1 MDILRLY
8 SAFLECGRVTSDS
21 RAISGGEMFFGL
33 KGENFDGNEYALKAL
48 EAGARYAVVD
58 EGSMAAASGDPR
70 VIAVHDT
77 LAALQALARHHRE
90 NTFVDGKRLTV
101 IGLTGTNGKTTTKE
115 LITRV
120 LSVKYNVTSTQG
132 NLNNDIGVPLSV
144 LGINSKTQIAVIE
157 MGASHPD
164 DIDKLVK
171 VSEPDYGIIT
181 NVGKGHLLGFGSFD
195 GVKKAKGKLYD
206 YILEHGKGIFLN
218 ADDPILVGMAAERK
232 GLKVIE
238 YGVNYWGAIVLPS
251 DADHPF
257 VRMAIPDSVT
267 DPVAS
272 AGSATGNLSVPE
284 LVDAAGNLSV
294 PELVEGPMFRLGSP
308 IAETTDRT
316 ENLLCLETH
325 LAGAYNAN
333 NIATAIAVGLHFGV
347 SLEDAIQAV
356 SEYIPKNNRS
366 QLEKTERNILIEDA
380 YNANPTSMA
389 AALDN
394 LASVQAP
401 QKAAMLGEMR
411 ELGEESV
418 SEHVIVLEKLA
429 AMNLDLVCLVGEEFR
444 KALDSERMVRQAHH
458 PSTSAHDTAALAPKS
473 ATSVPEA
480 AAPVPELVEGPDVKN
495 AHHNSTPV
503 PELVEGP
510 EVRLGSPSI
519 KLSSNVK
526 WFPTSDD
533 LVAWLKEHPVSD
545 RTILIKGSRGN
556 RMEKVLSEL

>member
-1 MDILRLY
+1 MDVQRLY
-8 SAFLECGRVTSDS
+8 SAFLECGRVTTDS

-58 EGSMAAASGDPR
+58 EGSTAAASGDARLIVVP
-70 VIAVHDT
+70 DT
-77 LAALQALARHHRE
+77 LEALQALARHHRE

-144 LGINSKTQIAVIE
+144 LNINSETQLAVIE
-157 MGASHPD
+157 MGANHPD
-164 DIDKLVK
+164 DIEKLVK
-171 VSEPDYGIIT
+171 VCEPDYGLIT
-181 NVGKGHLLGFGSFD
+181 NVGKAHLLGFGSFE

-206 YILEHGKGIFLN
+206 YISENGGSIFLN
-218 ADDPILVGMAAERK
+218 ADDENLAAMAAERK

-238 YGVNYWGAIVLPS
+238 YGIGYWNAMVLPS

-257 VRMAIPDSVT
+257 VRMAIPDSVAE
-267 DPVAS
+267 PV
-272 AGSATGNLSVPE
+272 
-284 LVDAAGNLSV
+284 
-294 PELVEGPMFRLGSP
+294 
-308 IAETTDRT
+308 ETKEDT

-325 LAGAYNAN
+325 LAGSYNAN
-333 NIATAIAVGLHFGV
+333 NIAAAIAVGLHFGV

-366 QLEKTERNILIEDA
+366 QLEKTDRNILIEDA

-394 LASVQAP
+394 LATVQAAH
-401 QKAAMLGEMR
+401 KAVMIGDMR
-411 ELGEESV
+411 ELGTESV
-418 SEHVIVLEKLA
+418 AEHIAILKKLA
-429 AMNLDLVCLVGEEFR
+429 LMDLDLVCLVGEEFR
-444 KALDSERMVRQAHH
+444 KALDSEQMVRQVRH
-458 PSTSAHDTAALAPKS
+458 PFALGA
-473 ATSVPEA
+473 E
-480 AAPVPELVEGPDVKN
+480 PVVRQCSP
-495 AHHNSTPV
+495 AS
-503 PELVEGP
+503 
-510 EVRLGSPSI
+510 EVSPS
-519 KLSSNVK
+519 NTK

-533 LVAWLKEHPVSD
+533 LVTWLKSNPISNH
-545 RTILIKGSRGN
+545 TILIKGSRGI
-556 RMEKVLSEL
+556 RMEKILSEL